1 MPAGTGAEHATG
13 FDGGGIVDRKEAE
26 RFARTWVDAWNRRD
40 AEAVLAT
47 YADDLSF
54 TSPTAHDVVGQPT
67 VRGKDALRDYW
78 RAALGRITSLRFTL
92 DRIVWDGDARELG
105 IVYTSDT
112 NGSVKRV
119 MELFRFGE
127 DGLVRSTEVMHG
139 RVPG

>member
-1 MPAGTGAEHATG
+1 M
-13 FDGGGIVDRKEAE
+13 DRKDAE

-54 TSPTAHDVVGQPT
+54 TSPTAQDVVGQAT

-78 RAALGRITSLRFTL
+78 NTALGRIASLRFTL
-92 DRIVWDGDARELG
+92 DRILWDVDARELG

-119 MELFRFGE
+119 MELFRFGD
-127 DGLVRSTEVMHG
+127 DGLVRSTEVLHG
-139 RVPG
+139 RVPQ